1 MHRQLCVYVPPPSP
15 PTGRR
20 SGCVSVCVVYA
31 NEKRKGDV
39 REKQGEREGENEEQC
54 ASNGRPLFR
63 PSLYKFSSSP
73 CSPCDALHAI
83 VEEKERGLR
92 ERRPSTASE
101 GGKRS
106 RKREASSLCVCACA
120 RRTELQSAAGFF
132 GPSNPC
138 HFYSSSSSSS
148 SGNLL
153 AKIVNDYICAGLS
166 SFVLV
171 SSASAPKTTAGHTH
185 THVHRKEKGGNQTKN
200 SLFPYKPK
208 K

>member
-1 MHRQLCVYVPPPSP
+1 
-15 PTGRR
+15 
-20 SGCVSVCVVYA
+20 
-31 NEKRKGDV
+31 
-39 REKQGEREGENEEQC
+39 
-54 ASNGRPLFR
+54 
-63 PSLYKFSSSP
+63 
-73 CSPCDALHAI
+73 I

-148 SGNLL
+148 SSGNLL
-153 AKIVNDYICAGLS
+153 AKIVNGYICAGLS
-166 SFVLV
+166 SRVIGQC
-171 SSASAPKTTAGHTH
+171 SKNNSRTHTH